1 MMMKENIKKIVNKYV
16 DTYAFVSVDE
26 YLKKRNALMR
36 NDRYHH
42 ANIDQSFQTIITVG
56 LAYPSETVKY
66 KGKPY
71 GILSQYSY
79 GKDYH
84 LVFQEKLELMTKELK
99 QLGFK
104 VKAEV
109 DSMTIDERFASKLSH
124 MGYIGKNQFLI
135 HPTYGTYLYLATILI
150 DEKIETTVDDVDDCG
165 ECTICVDL
173 CPTNALDEY
182 FHMERCISYTTQ
194 AKIPFT
200 SSMRKPLK
208 KMVYGCDICQVVC
221 PKNKAIDFHMHPEFE
236 PNGLEQINL
245 LELLRMTNK
254 EYHELYH
261 DNASSWKGLL
271 VMKRNAIVLLAN
283 QQIKEAI
290 PLIEEQ
296 IKKYVD
302 VPWFIETAEASL
314 EQLKRVE

>member
-1 MMMKENIKKIVNKYV
+1 MKEKIENILKKYV
-16 DTYAFVSVDE
+16 DTYAYVSVDE
-26 YLKKRNALMR
+26 YLEKRNALLR

-42 ANIDQSFQTIITVG
+42 AQIDSNFQTIITLG
-56 LAYPSETVKY
+56 LAYPSEPVKY

-71 GILSQYSY
+71 GVLSRYSY

-84 LVFQEKLELMTKELK
+84 LVFKEKLNKMTEELEH
-99 QLGFK
+99 LGLK

-109 DSMTIDERFASKLSH
+109 DSMTIDERFASRLSH

-135 HPTYGTYLYLATILI
+135 HPVYGSYLYLATVLI
-150 DEKIETTVDDVDDCG
+150 DKQIQPTLLAVDDCG
-165 ECTICVDL
+165 DCTRCVDL
-173 CPTNALDEY
+173 CPTNALDGH
-182 FHMERCISYTTQ
+182 FHMTRCISYTTQ
-194 AKIPFT
+194 EKIPFT
-200 SSMRKPLK
+200 VEMRKPLK

-221 PKNKAIDFHMHPEFE
+221 PKNEGIDTHKNRAFE
-236 PNGLEQINL
+236 PDGLEQINL
-245 LELLRMTNK
+245 LDLLKMSNK
-254 EYHELYH
+254 EYHQLYH
-261 DNASSWKGLL
+261 ENASSWKGLL

-296 IKKYVD
+296 IKKYRD

-314 EQLKRVE
+314 EQLKRVD